1 MNEILAVEE
10 CKWTEHQKLF
20 LDLKEQYGLKDIGL
34 LFIFFFNIMR
44 LKRGEA
50 VVITPNEPHAYISGD
65 LVECMA
71 NSDNV
76 VRGGLT
82 PKLKDKETLYH
93 MLPYHTLGVERS
105 PVKGNPVFKSDSCE
119 TLEYKTG
126 FEEFR
131 VFKVEVNRMSGKEMK
146 LRFKTFSMA
155 IVISGS
161 GHVHMPTFSDD
172 EKLNNFIIKKD
183 NAYYIMPE
191 QEFSFINDGED
202 ETLVVF
208 IANCDIWI
216 KTDLFVNFL

>member
-1 MNEILAVEE
+1 MSYDEGHTTVDENFVKQSVHHLFYEIDKDLPTLEHINTVLMNEILAVDEAHRSD
-10 CKWTEHQKLF
+10 HQKLF

-93 MLPYHTLGVERS
+93 MLPYHTLGVERT
-105 PVKGNPVFKSDSCE
+105 PV
-119 TLEYKTG
+119 
-126 FEEFR
+126 
-131 VFKVEVNRMSGKEMK
+131 
-146 LRFKTFSMA
+146 
-155 IVISGS
+155 
-161 GHVHMPTFSDD
+161 
-172 EKLNNFIIKKD
+172 
-183 NAYYIMPE
+183 
-191 QEFSFINDGED
+191 
-202 ETLVVF
+202 
-208 IANCDIWI
+208 
-216 KTDLFVNFL
+216 

>member
-1 MNEILAVEE
+1 MSYDEGHTTVDENFVKQSVHRLFYEIDKDLATLEHINTVLMNEILAVDEAHRSD
-10 CKWTEHQKLF
+10 HQKLF

-93 MLPYHTLGVERS
+93 MLPYHTLGVERT
-105 PVKGNPVFKSDSCE
+105 PV
-119 TLEYKTG
+119 
-126 FEEFR
+126 
-131 VFKVEVNRMSGKEMK
+131 
-146 LRFKTFSMA
+146 
-155 IVISGS
+155 
-161 GHVHMPTFSDD
+161 
-172 EKLNNFIIKKD
+172 
-183 NAYYIMPE
+183 
-191 QEFSFINDGED
+191 
-202 ETLVVF
+202 
-208 IANCDIWI
+208 
-216 KTDLFVNFL
+216 